1 MEISILSK
9 KIAEEF
15 IETEAL
21 ILPLLEDS
29 PIDLYSSIDD
39 KIGGIIKKVI
49 ESKEFQAKLNQTI
62 LLHVTNIKPERI
74 LLAGLGKS
82 SDLTAERLRQIGG
95 RSLTFLRDM
104 GIKDIAISTILF
116 DKIHLISAK
125 HIPIYYFLE
134 GGLLSLYKFERY
146 KKVENFKDIKN
157 ITILSDKEIDIQLLN
172 ITIDAVNFVKDLIN
186 SPSND
191 LTPTTLSNIAKS
203 LSNERI
209 KVKILE
215 KDDIEREG
223 MGAYFSVLKGS
234 EEPPKFIVLE
244 YKKGK
249 NAPIVLIGKSITFD
263 SGGISLKP
271 AEGMEKMKYDMAGG
285 AVVLGVIKA
294 ISDLDI
300 SLNLVGILPATEN
313 LPSGKA
319 SKPGD
324 IVRSINGKTIE
335 IVNTDA
341 EGRLCLADAIG
352 YALKYYKPACII
364 DIATL
369 TGACS
374 IALGN
379 EAIAMMGNNKELIDK
394 MKKASEETYERVW
407 EMPLY
412 DEYKDYLKSNTADI
426 KNSGGRNG
434 SLVTAGYFIKEFVN
448 DTPWIHLD
456 IASTAW
462 NEKDKPYMQK
472 GATGIGLR
480 LILNFLKEI

>member
-1 MEISILSK
+1 MSVNISLK
-9 KIAEEF
+9 RIAEDQ

-21 ILPLLEDS
+21 ILPLFEDS
-29 PIDLYSSIDD
+29 FLDFYSSIDN

-49 ESKEFQAKLNQTI
+49 ESKEFQAKSNQIT

-74 LLAGLGKS
+74 LLVGLGKI
-82 SDLTAERLRQIGG
+82 SDLTSERLRQAGG
-95 RSLTFLRDM
+95 RSLSFLSNT
-104 GIKDIAISTILF
+104 GLKDVAISTLLF
-116 DKIHLISAK
+116 DEISLIKAK
-125 HIPIYYFLE
+125 NIPIYYFLE
-134 GGLLSLYKFERY
+134 GGLLGLYRFKRY
-146 KKVENFKDIKN
+146 KKNENFKDIKN
-157 ITILSDKEIDIQLLN
+157 ITILSDKEMDLQFLKVIVDS
-172 ITIDAVNFVKDLIN
+172 VNFVKDLIN

-191 LTPTTLSNIAKS
+191 LTPTTLSSIAKS
-203 LSNERI
+203 LSNEKI
-209 KVKILE
+209 NIKILDKE
-215 KDDIEREG
+215 DIEREG

-234 EEPPKFIVLE
+234 DEPPMFIIVE
-244 YKKGK
+244 YRGGH
-249 NAPIVLIGKSITFD
+249 NDPVILIGKSITFD

-294 ISDLDI
+294 VSDLNI
-300 SLNLVGILPATEN
+300 PLTVVGILPATEN

-319 SKPGD
+319 SRPGD
-324 IVRSINGKTIE
+324 IVKSITGKTIE

-352 YALKYYKPACII
+352 YALKYYKPSFII

-374 IALGN
+374 IALGH
-379 EAIAMMGNNKELIDK
+379 EAIAMMGNNRELIDK
-394 MKKASEETYERVW
+394 MKAASDETYERVW

-412 DEYKDYLKSNTADI
+412 DEYKDYLKSDSADI
-426 KNSGGRNG
+426 KNSGGKNG
-434 SLVTAGYFIKEFVN
+434 SLVTAAYFLKEFVG

-462 NEKDKPYMQK
+462 NDKDKPYMQK